1 MNRNLRNATPMVY
14 AAAIL
19 VGFLISSKV
28 GIAVCVVGGVLTSL
42 VYTMARGGGA
52 AGATPR
58 RAPRQRNRR

>member
-1 MNRNLRNATPMVY
+1 MNRNVRNATPVVY

-19 VGFLISSKV
+19 VGFLISAKV
-28 GIAVCVVGGVLTSL
+28 GIGVCIVGAVITSM

-58 RAPRQRNRR
+58 RPPRQRNRR